1 MTKSIIYIAIAAF
14 LLLVST
20 EELQSKEDY
29 FLDAIVFDDNDESDA
44 RVDVYVMIP
53 YELLTFENV
62 NETFVAN
69 VDLNL
74 YITDKSNNKI
84 ETKHIQRTIEAENY
98 KSSQGAKA
106 EFVKYFY
113 QFPLNSGSYTVV
125 CNVTDGFSNNS
136 YERKREISVI
146 EFNKFTLSLSGILLL
161 SQIEEVNGKYKIT
174 PYLSDNIGNLEA
186 SFFAFYEVYNKNEPK
201 NIKVGYKLT
210 KNNEVIKESDLIELE
225 IPIGNK
231 QNFLKIETADL
242 SLSGEYIL
250 QVIAYEPSATNQ
262 DESKVLAITQRS
274 VKHDE
279 SLSYYVDEDIDK
291 AVKML
296 RYIAKDDELKKI
308 ESAGSV
314 AEKKELFYLF
324 WKDKDPSPNTTFNE
338 AQSEYFQRVKYS
350 NEQFKSYTDGWLT
363 DMGMIYIV
371 LGPPMQVE
379 NQSTFGNNIQYRSW
393 RYSGNRTFLF
403 ADKNGFGNY
412 RLERPYLFNEK
423 YRYKK

>member
-1 MTKSIIYIAIAAF
+1 MTKSIIYIVIATF
-14 LLLVST
+14 LLFLST
-20 EELQSKEDY
+20 EELESKEDY
-29 FLDAIVFDDNDESDA
+29 FLDAIVFDDNGESDA

-62 NETFVAN
+62 SEAFVAN

-74 YITDKSNNKI
+74 YITDLSNNKI

-98 KSSQGAKA
+98 KSAQGATA
-106 EFVKYFY
+106 EFVKFFY

-146 EFNKFTLSLSGILLL
+146 EFSKFTLSLSGILLL
-161 SQIEEVNGKYKIT
+161 SQIEEVNGKFKIT
-174 PYLSDNIGNLEA
+174 PYLSDNIGNLED
-186 SFFAFYEVYNKNEPK
+186 SFFAFFEAYNKNEQRE
-201 NIKVGYKLT
+201 IKVGYKLIQ
-210 KNNEVIKESDLIELE
+210 NNESVKESKLVDLVV
-225 IPIGNK
+225 PVGSK
-231 QNFLKIETADL
+231 QSFLKIETSGL

-250 QVIAYEPSATNQ
+250 QVIAYDQSATTQ

-291 AVKML
+291 AIKML
-296 RYIAKDDELKKI
+296 RYVAKDDEIAKMEKAKT
-308 ESAGSV
+308 E

-324 WKDKDPSPNTTFNE
+324 WKDKDPTPNTSFNE
-338 AQSEYFQRVKYS
+338 AMSEYFQRIKYA

-363 DMGMIYIV
+363 DMGMVYIV
-371 LGPPMQVE
+371 LGPPVQVE
-379 NQSTFGNNIQYRSW
+379 NQSTFGNNIQYRLW

-403 ADKNGFGNY
+403 ADKNGFGNF

-423 YRYKK
+423 YRYRK